1 MSSTETPSRPPADV
15 EGPQP
20 HRHAHPTPR
29 QYVNVAIIL
38 GVLTAMEVSAA
49 SFDLP
54 KVAFIGALVLL
65 AVAKFA
71 MVVGYYMHLKFDNRM
86 FRRVFVFGVQLAIVV
101 FLLVLA
107 LFTFGPAPAQ
117 AA

>member
-1 MSSTETPSRPPADV
+1 MSTTTPPRPPADL
-15 EGPQP
+15 EGVQP
-20 HRHAHPTPR
+20 NRHGHPTPR

-38 GVLTAMEVSAA
+38 GVLTAVEVSAA
-49 SFDLP
+49 YFELP
-54 KVAFIGALVLL
+54 KAVFVGALVLL

-71 MVVGYYMHLKFDNRM
+71 MVVGYYMHLKFDNKM
-86 FRRVFVFGVQLAIVV
+86 FRRVFVFGLQLAVAV
-101 FLLVLA
+101 FVLVLV